1 MWVNRRILTGDVT
14 GLFLLNAVHWQQHDR
29 AMTQT
34 IVHLVAG
41 IQTIT
46 LIVFYTEAHCWQ
58 FRGISSGGAVFGERK
73 LYYTPEA
80 AEKAGRD
87 WIKQGR

>member
-1 MWVNRRILTGDVT
+1 
-14 GLFLLNAVHWQQHDR
+14 
-29 AMTQT
+29 MTQT
-34 IVHLVAG
+34 IVHSVIG
-41 IQTIT
+41 IFGVT

-58 FRGISSGGAVFGERK
+58 FRVISSDGAASGERK

-87 WIKQGR
+87 WIRQER